1 MPSPASAV
9 RSLASRIEP
18 RSVTVHGR
26 YPCRLLDTTFVS
38 ARYGSPLGAPP
49 HRASEPPPYEV
60 SEGQQQQHRADRAK
74 AGYQIVDGGHEVVRR
89 VADGRG
95 EAPVVGCRRGRRRA
109 GLEDVDG
116 HGAER
121 GVVVVVLDLPLQLL
135 DLLRDLAQLILDR
148 VDVVARLRPLQERGH
163 RVPLSLRVAES
174 GLQVDV
180 L

>member
-49 HRASEPPPYEV
+49 HRASEPPAYEV
-60 SEGQQQQHRADRAK
+60 GEGQQQQHRADRAE
-74 AGYQIVDGGHEVVRR
+74 AGYQVVDGGHEVVRR

-95 EAPVVGCRRGRRRA
+95 EA
-109 GLEDVDG
+109 
-116 HGAER
+116 
-121 GVVVVVLDLPLQLL
+121 Q
-135 DLLRDLAQLILDR
+135 
-148 VDVVARLRPLQERGH
+148 
-163 RVPLSLRVAES
+163 LSLAAAGVGAPAS
-174 GLQVDV
+174 TMLTVTVLNDV
-180 L
+180 LWSRYWICPFSCS